1 MPGPVLSE
9 APAPGEFRGMS
20 VKQDKV
26 QVSVIVDGK
35 QGISE
40 LGKLEMEANDLRHTM
55 QGLKKDSQE
64 YTEAAEQYKQVKAKM
79 AEMREEI
86 GLAGLTMK
94 QLRQYARELQTE
106 LDTTA
111 TRGTQRYGELKDKL
125 QEVNGAIAQQR
136 AEVAGTSS
144 FWSKIST
151 EVKQFG
157 MLAVGALGFQF
168 VTDQIQNLIAK
179 GSKLS
184 DELSDIAKTTGMTSG
199 EVRQLN
205 SD

>member
-1 MPGPVLSE
+1 
-9 APAPGEFRGMS
+9 MS

-64 YTEAAEQYKQVKAKM
+64 YTQAAEQYKQVKASM
-79 AEMREEI
+79 AELREQI
-86 GLAGLTMK
+86 GLTGLTMK
-94 QLRQYARELQTE
+94 QLRAYQRELQAE
-106 LDTTA
+106 LDTGT
-111 TRGTQRYGELKDKL
+111 TRGTKRYEELKDKI
-125 QEVNGAIAQQR
+125 QEVNGAIAKQR
-136 AEVAGTSS
+136 AEVAGTTSV
-144 FWSKIST
+144 WSKISS

-184 DELSDIAKTTGMTSG
+184 DSLADIQKTTGMTKA
-199 EVRQLN
+199 
-205 SD
+205 